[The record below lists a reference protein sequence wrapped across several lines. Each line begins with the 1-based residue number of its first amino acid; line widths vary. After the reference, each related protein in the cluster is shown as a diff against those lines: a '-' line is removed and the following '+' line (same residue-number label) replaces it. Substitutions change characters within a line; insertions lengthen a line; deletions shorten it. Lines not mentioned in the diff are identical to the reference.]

1 MEKKMFSVVL
11 PIYKNELNLGET
23 VPYILQKSPI
33 LFPEFEIE
41 LIMVN
46 DGSPDHSWEIMEKF
60 QKQYP
65 KQIRIAR
72 FIRNFGQGAAIHY
85 GISIARGD
93 VVGVISADL
102 QDPFDLFADMLI
114 EWKNGADLV
123 CGVRRSR
130 AEHGLGGVLSKQTH
144 ILINR
149 FINDQYPTG
158 GFDFFLMDRSLAR
171 RFVEIQEKNGSTQL
185 LLLWLSQNVHFIP
198 YDRME
203 RLQGK
208 SSWTL
213 SKKVKYFI
221 DTFVS
226 NSYLPLRIMSLGG
239 ALFSGVAFLMAL
251 GIVVQTLI
259 MQRLVPGWSS
269 LAVLTTFFSGLILLS
284 LGIIGE
290 YLWRIFDE
298 IKQKPMYLVGDMEE
312 DLGKNSDEERR
323 DQA

>member
-1 MEKKMFSVVL
+1 MEKKLFSIVL

-23 VPYILQKSPI
+23 VPYILRNAPT

-41 LIMVN
+41 LIMIN
-46 DGSPDHSWEIMEKF
+46 DGSPDRSWEIMEEF
-60 QKQYP
+60 YKQYP

-114 EWKNGADLV
+114 EWRKGADLV

-130 AEHGLGGVLSKQTH
+130 AEHGIGGLLSKQTH
-144 ILINR
+144 VLINR
-149 FINDQYPTG
+149 FINDQYPKG

-239 ALFSGVAFLMAL
+239 ALFSGVAFLLAL
-251 GIVVQTLI
+251 GIIVQSLI
-259 MQRLVPGWSS
+259 MQRVVPGWSS

-298 IKQKPMYLVGDMEE
+298 IKQKPMYLVE
-312 DLGKNSDEERR
+312 DEEEKQERSF
-323 DQA
+323 D